1 MYYTFGYLLLMRLQF
16 QSKITLF
23 YKKLMLKRE
32 DNLLLK
38 IIDGAVP
45 GVESDQVAMTFTR
58 SSCLKLWTLII
69 DKVVRLYDR

>member
-1 MYYTFGYLLLMRLQF
+1 
-16 QSKITLF
+16 
-23 YKKLMLKRE
+23 MLKRE

-45 GVESDQVAMTFTR
+45 GVESDQVAMTVTR